1 MKKVLIL
8 SAVFFIIL
16 LQTQAQSAFF
26 TSDSPR
32 CFNDTVH
39 FTPAAPSGTI
49 LQEKWDFGDGIV
61 ITYDPPAT
69 FPVYATHLYANYGTY
84 TVTRTVKFTAIILNY
99 SILVQVIPRPV
110 ANFTFPL
117 GNCAGQSVQ
126 FMDLSMTNYG
136 YIQSWNW
143 DFGDGGS
150 SSLSSPMHIYPTYGI
165 YNVTLTV
172 INSNG
177 CTHSVTKQ
185 VMVNAKP
192 VAYFTFPTT
201 NCMGLPVQF
210 NDLSYIPAGFSGYI
224 VQWIWEFGDGTNPI
238 MINFPNNPNVTHTF
252 VGTATAHVVRLTV
265 TTSNGCTA
273 FVERIVPSVP
283 APVANFSHSVT
294 TCEQQPVQFT
304 DLSHTNGGGVIDA
317 WNWDFGDPM
326 SGINNS
332 STLQNPAH
340 AFTDTGIFTV
350 TLVVTSSGGCQGT
363 MTKAITV
370 FQGPFAYFTADTVP
384 IGSPTTFMDLSST
397 PSGSIVIW
405 HWDFGDMQSSSLSNP
420 IHLYGMPGTYMARL
434 TVTNTMGCIGDI
446 IKPVVVLDTL
456 SAPPATRNV
465 TNVIVGNGETKCY
478 NASQVITIAG
488 NSTLFFVLAGG
499 NATFIAGQKISI
511 LPTSSIQSGSYM
523 HGYIAPN
530 GPYCL
535 TPSMPSATS
544 ADDPVSTGVEQSSF
558 KIFPNPTTGTFVVE
572 LNGNA
577 ARNAVTVEVY
587 GTMGEKLMS
596 EILNG
601 GLKHE
606 FNLSGKPAG
615 VYFIRMVDGA
625 RAETAKVMKQ

>member
-61 ITYDPPAT
+61 MTYDPPAT
-69 FPVYATHLYANYGTY
+69 FPVFATHLYANYGTY
-84 TVTRTVKFTAIILNY
+84 TVTRTVKFSAIILNY
-99 SILVQVIPRPV
+99 STLVQVIPRPV
-110 ANFTFPL
+110 ANFAYSGTCEGDL
-117 GNCAGQSVQ
+117 IQ
-126 FMDLSMTNYG
+126 FTDLSIANAAAIVSY
-136 YIQSWNW
+136 NW
-143 DFGDGGS
+143 DFGDGGT

-177 CTHSVTKQ
+177 CSHSVTKP
-185 VMVNAKP
+185 VTVNAKP
-192 VAYFTFPTT
+192 VAFFSFPAT

-210 NDLSYIPAGFSGYI
+210 TDLSYIPAGFSGYI
-224 VQWIWEFGDGTNPI
+224 VQWIWEFGDGTNPV

-252 VGTATAHVVRLTV
+252 LGTATAHYVRLTV

-273 FVERIVPSVP
+273 FVERIVTSAP
-283 APVANFSHSVT
+283 APVANFTQSVT
-294 TCEQQPVQFT
+294 TCEQQPVQFY
-304 DLSHTNGGGVIDA
+304 DLSHTNGGGVIVA

-340 AFTDTGIFTV
+340 AFTDAGIFTV
-350 TLVVTSSGGCQGT
+350 TLVVTSSSGCQGT
-363 MTKAITV
+363 MTKVISV
-370 FQGPFAYFTADTVP
+370 FQGPFAYFIADTVP

-405 HWDFGDMQSSSLSNP
+405 HWDFGDGQSSSLSNP

-434 TVTNTMGCIGDI
+434 TVTTSMGCIKDT
-446 IKPVVVLDTL
+446 IKPVIVLDTV

-478 NASQVITIAG
+478 NASQVITVAG
-488 NSTLFFVLAGG
+488 NGTLFFVLAGG

-511 LPTSSIQSGSYM
+511 LPTSTIQAGGYLW
-523 HGYIAPN
+523 GYIAPN
-530 GPYCL
+530 GPYCV
-535 TPSMPSATS
+535 TPSIPSTTS
-544 ADDPVSTGVEQSSF
+544 ADDQESMAIERPSF
-558 KIFPNPTTGTFVVE
+558 KIYPNPTTGTFVFESMDKVGK
-572 LNGNA
+572 NT
-577 ARNAVTVEVY
+577 VTVEVY
-587 GTMGEKLMS
+587 GTMGNKLMT
-596 EILNG
+596 EIISG

-606 FNLSGKPAG
+606 FNLSGMPAG
-615 VYFIRMVDGA
+615 MYFIRKVDGNKV
-625 RAETAKVMKQ
+625 ETAKIIRQ